1 MTDKVNVVDGLNRS
15 ITRDANSEYAVDS
28 EIQPPQEEISSLYKE
43 YYMPLVA
50 TLRKMYGDGPPDPED
65 VANEAFERGIARG
78 DVGSI
83 DNLKAFLWRIAK
95 NVVLKARRDNASRSR
110 RDFEVENIFFPEKSY
125 ESTPERIIEARE
137 QLRAINLLLRT
148 MPERRRH
155 AFILHRIQGLSIT
168 DTARTLRMSRPG
180 AAKHIARAA
189 AQINELFASD
199 EGSGQ

>member
-1 MTDKVNVVDGLNRS
+1 MTDKVDVDGLNRS
-15 ITRDANSEYAVDS
+15 ITRDAESEYAVDS
-28 EIQPPQEEISSLYKE
+28 EIQLHQEKISHLYQE

-50 TLRKMYGDGPPDPED
+50 TLRKMYGNGPPDPED
-65 VANEAFERGIARG
+65 VANEAFERIVTRG

-125 ESTPERIIEARE
+125 ESTPERIIEARG
-137 QLRAINLLLRT
+137 QLRAINLLLCT
-148 MPERRRH
+148 MPEMRRH

-168 DTARTLRMSRPG
+168 DTARRLGMSRPG

-199 EGSGQ
+199 EDSGP

>member
-1 MTDKVNVVDGLNRS
+1 MTDKVDVVDGLNRS
-15 ITRDANSEYAVDS
+15 ITCDVKSEYAVDS
-28 EIQPPQEEISSLYKE
+28 EIQPHQEEISSLYQE

-155 AFILHRIQGLSIT
+155 AFVLHRIQGLSIT
-168 DTARTLRMSRPG
+168 DTARTLGMSRPG